1 MLRLSLTRGR
11 NTGCYHY
18 VSTPWQPP
26 SSNWGAPLEASGAS
40 QTPPVPDYSPQ
51 PNAPSP
57 QPAPR
62 ARKMRRRGVPAVLVV
77 LLTLIGLLGGF
88 VLGAAFGPAL
98 FAPGGGGSAATP
110 GHSSASPIADV
121 AATALPSTVFIQVSS
136 DLGASTG
143 TGLVFREDGYIVTNH
158 HVIADAVDGGGVA
171 VAFSDGQMLEAEIVG
186 STRDYDLAVLHVER
200 HDLVPLPLA
209 NSDDVLVGDS
219 VVAVGAPL
227 GLDGTVTAGI
237 VSALNRA
244 VTAGFPG
251 DISFINA
258 IQTDAAINPGNSG
271 GPLLNLNGEV
281 IGINT
286 AIAQPGGAASATGS
300 IGLGFAIPSNQ
311 VARTSD
317 QIIEVGYATYP
328 VIGVYLDTSHRGPG
342 ALVADDNPDQPA
354 VNPGGPADEAGIRSG
369 DIILAIDGAP
379 VTGSDEAIV
388 VIRSNSP
395 GDSITLTI
403 ERAGA
408 RTDVELILGESEAE

>member
-1 MLRLSLTRGR
+1 
-11 NTGCYHY
+11 
-18 VSTPWQPP
+18 
-26 SSNWGAPLEASGAS
+26 
-40 QTPPVPDYSPQ
+40 
-51 PNAPSP
+51 
-57 QPAPR
+57 
-62 ARKMRRRGVPAVLVV
+62 MRRRGVPAVLVV